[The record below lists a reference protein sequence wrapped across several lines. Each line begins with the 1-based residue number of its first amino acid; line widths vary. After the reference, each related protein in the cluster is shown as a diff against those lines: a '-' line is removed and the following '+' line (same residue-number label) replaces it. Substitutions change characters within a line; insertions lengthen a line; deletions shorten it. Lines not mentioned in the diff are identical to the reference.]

1 MARRLLAALAAAALT
16 AGIAPAAAAAPDDGK
31 IVTTTAHV
39 DAPKV
44 FWENGTFVLKNEAYD
59 ELYPL
64 EKTVNWVGRGYARSG
79 SNQGGQQY
87 IFLPPDNEAY
97 GHLRKV
103 AERWYS
109 APGMPSGPFPI
120 WAGFGADAGIPVEQF
135 RNGTFALEL
144 TKFDGPG
151 RMEAF
156 MTNMDLYLPLFS
168 SHETG
173 RRVSYLV
180 PGSHTHNETAF
191 TKPGRYTLTYR
202 AIARGV
208 DRKIIA
214 SQEIPFV
221 WQVGGTRPAKEAGP
235 DLATAFN
242 AAPTGDTSGY
252 RFSLAPYEGRE
263 HDADDQLTEL
273 RFDAG
278 SDTVAGKVQFFLD
291 GYFLAEVPVEKGK
304 ARWAEMIGSGAS
316 NFQAVF
322 VPAAPGTGGTA
333 GTPKADGAANSAPA
347 TQATTGARWV
357 SAPVS
362 YTFGNAEAGTSESA
376 AQLPEPH
383 SQDPAPAMA
392 GGEYTPSSFD
402 YTVRTEKTATGNV
415 TTSVAFADPKVRAY
429 VHGGYYAKAED
440 KYPDCEVNM
449 VTDSRGVAT
458 VTQGDSW
465 CEGYHLKLSIDPHPE
480 VNMSAAADVHF
491 GTMDLS
497 APQSYSGRL
506 AAAPAI
512 GTGTQPAPAPQPE
525 PAPEPEPGPNPAPNP
540 SPNPGPNPPAPAPT
554 PSVSPSAP
562 APAPAPQPAPS
573 RTILRRGHVDLQA
586 MPGEGGPGVALKD
599 DTLEH
604 ATTSVQRDVSTVA
617 LAVPDS
623 AKSPRA
629 KGAVFDFLGAEGE
642 RLYQLPQNWDRSH
655 IWPGWSTESYRK
667 PTRFHVEPESIPAG
681 AQYHAYALSGFGNV
695 DRLFD
700 TSRTALDLPD
710 PTHQHAGWAFT
721 QPGVYVLRVWYD
733 DAAAAPEASGA
744 GGANRAGRLVFLVGD
759 ETIAGYEQGT
769 VSIPGDPA
777 APEPGGA
784 DHPSVDPNPG
794 GKPNPGGGNPGG
806 TPNPGGNPGG
816 NPGDNPGGTVNP
828 GGAPTPGATPA
839 PQPSATPG
847 TPGGI
852 STQKPNPRP
861 GIPGPGNNPG
871 NKPLTPGGPP
881 APAPLPENPGAKAL
895 PPSGNAPLS
904 PGGGATLTGNRVV
917 GAPQA
922 AGGGAPRPISPA
934 PAKAGGPA
942 AGKAA
947 APSATPSASATPGAG
962 TPSGSAFVGMPNGAA
977 GQGNQ
982 AAAGANADASASGWD
997 RSIKLST
1004 LAKIMGVI
1012 ALCALCLGGG
1022 VALERH
1028 RRK

>member
-1 MARRLLAALAAAALT
+1 MARRFLAALAAAALT

-79 SNQGGQQY
+79 SNKGGQQY

-97 GHLRKV
+97 GHLRNV

-120 WAGFGADAGIPVEQF
+120 WAGFGADAAIPVEQF

-168 SHETG
+168 SHEPG

-208 DRKIIA
+208 DGNIIA

-252 RFSLAPYEGRE
+252 RFSLAPYAGRE
-263 HDADDQLTEL
+263 HDGDDQLTEL

-278 SDTVAGKVQFFLD
+278 SETVQGKVQFFLD
-291 GYFLAEVPVEKGK
+291 GYFLAEVPVERGK

-322 VPAAPGTGGTA
+322 VPTAGGGTPGGDT
-333 GTPKADGAANSAPA
+333 GTASATRAAAANIA
-347 TQATTGARWV
+347 TGARWV
-357 SAPVS
+357 SATVS
-362 YTFGNAEAGTSESA
+362 YTFGAAEAATAESA

-383 SQDPAPAMA
+383 SQDPAPAFVS
-392 GGEYTPSSFD
+392 GEYTPSSYD

-415 TTSVAFADPKVRAY
+415 TTSVAFADPKVRAH

-440 KYPDCEVNM
+440 RYPDCEVNM
-449 VTDSRGVAT
+449 VTDSRGVAS
-458 VTQGDSW
+458 VTQGDAW
-465 CEGYHLKLSIDPHPE
+465 CEGYHLKLSIEPHPD

-491 GTMDLS
+491 GTMELS
-497 APQSYSGRL
+497 GPQSYSGRL

-512 GTGTQPAPAPQPE
+512 GTGTQPAPGPQPD
-525 PAPEPEPGPNPAPNP
+525 PAPGPQPEPGPNPAPT
-540 SPNPGPNPPAPAPT
+540 PGPNPPAPAPT
-554 PSVSPSAP
+554 PSLSPSAP
-562 APAPAPQPAPS
+562 APAPTPNPAPS

-586 MPGEGGPGVALKD
+586 VAGQAGQNGPGITLKD

-629 KGAVFDFLGAEGE
+629 KGAAFNFLGAEGT

-700 TSRTALDLPD
+700 TERTALDLPD

-721 QPGVYVLRVWYD
+721 QPGVYVVRVWYD
-733 DAAAAPEASGA
+733 DAAASAAERGTATPVADPGA
-744 GGANRAGRLVFLVGD
+744 RAKRLVFLVGD
-759 ETIAGYEQGT
+759 ETISGYEQGT
-769 VSIPGDPA
+769 VSIPGDPT

-784 DHPSVDPNPG
+784 DNPSTDP
-794 GKPNPGGGNPGG
+794 
-806 TPNPGGNPGG
+806 TPGGNPGG
-816 NPGDNPGGTVNP
+816 NPGGTVNP
-828 GGAPTPGATPA
+828 GGAPTPGNGASTPPAPGTTPA
-839 PQPSATPG
+839 PQPSSAPETPG
-847 TPGGI
+847 VSTTP
-852 STQKPNPRP
+852 KPNPQP
-861 GIPGPGNNPG
+861 GIPGMGNNPG
-871 NKPLTPGGPP
+871 TKPQTPAGPP
-881 APAPLPENPGAKAL
+881 APAPLPVNPGAKV
-895 PPSGNAPLS
+895 PPPHGDAPS
-904 PGGGATLTGNRVV
+904 NPGGGATLTGNRAG

-922 AGGGAPRPISPA
+922 GGGGAPRPLSPA

-942 AGKAA
+942 AGKPA
-947 APSATPSASATPGAG
+947 APSASPSASATPNAGA
-962 TPSGSAFVGMPNGAA
+962 PSGSAFVGMPNGAV
-977 GQGNQ
+977 GPGGSG
-982 AAAGANADASASGWD
+982 AAGANADASASGWD